1 MDNILDVLTADR
13 DQETQRSRI
22 YGVVVGIV
30 TDNKDPEKQGRVKVR
45 FPWLV
50 DKDTSWWARV
60 ATLMAGKGRG
70 SWFLPEIDDEVLVAF
85 DHGDINH
92 PYVIGALW
100 NGKDVPPQ
108 ANDIVSG
115 FAGNPHSYKT
125 KGKDFNEDGKDDVRF
140 IRSRSGHLVILDDTS
155 GTERIGVVDKT
166 GKHRIEVLTDKK
178 KVVITSE
185 DGDIEMYAP
194 KGKVYIECEVLQTKS
209 TKDTQLE
216 AGGKLDMT
224 SKMDMTVKT
233 DQNMKTESKMNM
245 NVKAG
250 MNLEMKAGP
259 QMTAKAAMT
268 TLEASALMTVKG
280 MPVKIN

>member
-1 MDNILDVLTADR
+1 M
-13 DQETQRSRI
+13 
-22 YGVVVGIV
+22 
-30 TDNKDPEKQGRVKVR
+30 
-45 FPWLV
+45 
-50 DKDTSWWARV
+50 
-60 ATLMAGKGRG
+60 
-70 SWFLPEIDDEVLVAF
+70 
-85 DHGDINH
+85 
-92 PYVIGALW
+92 
-100 NGKDVPPQ
+100 
-108 ANDIVSG
+108 
-115 FAGNPHSYKT
+115 
-125 KGKDFNEDGKDDVRF
+125 
-140 IRSRSGHLVILDDTS
+140 
-155 GTERIGVVDKT
+155 VDKT